1 MFGAVI
7 VVSRLHIRAAPHF
20 GGLAVAKTFKQC
32 LSQEVSQCKLQ
43 QSTLGVRQFV
53 TWRTLGSKKPA
64 KKDNLGWGHYF
75 KRAMSFFR
83 PKLIIPGTEPKPI
96 ETNPLK
102 VNTKVQNNVMLYR
115 FEKPYLY
122 KGALIFAGVALVGC
136 VTMVDNVYL
145 ILCKN
150 LWNPDKPLLTRF
162 SQESQTDKLIFT
174 NKIFVSG
181 PVIFFTVWYITKRTV
196 KYIVLHKGG
205 KTVTI
210 VTYHPLKGEVTTTLP
225 VNNLSTSS
233 GRTASKSY
241 IPLRVRDTKL
251 KYMVDK
257 NGNFVNEELFD
268 VTVGIN
274 RF

>member
-7 VVSRLHIRAAPHF
+7 AVSRLHIRAAPHF

-32 LSQEVSQCKLQ
+32 LSQEVSQYKLQ

-53 TWRTLGSKKPA
+53 TWRTLVSKKST
-64 KKDNLGWGHYF
+64 KKDDLGWGHYF
-75 KRAMSFFR
+75 KRATSLFR
-83 PKLIIPGTEPKPI
+83 PKLVIPGKEPKPI

-122 KGALIFAGVALVGC
+122 KGALIFGGVALVGC
-136 VTMVDNVYL
+136 LAMADNVFL

-150 LWNPDKPLLTRF
+150 LWNPDKPLLTRLYEHALPLAF
-162 SQESQTDKLIFT
+162 IAVGCIAGPAIFY
-174 NKIFVSG
+174 
-181 PVIFFTVWYITKRTV
+181 TVWYITKRTV

-210 VTYHPLKGEVTTTLP
+210 ITYHPFKGEVTTTLP

-233 GRTASKSY
+233 GRTAAKSY

-257 NGNFVNEELFD
+257 NGNFVNKELFD